1 MVRQLTKKD
10 AYSAFE
16 YALKAPE
23 TKRQWPRRLDV
34 FLTFLQL
41 EGQTVKE
48 RTNNLYDLI
57 KREGI
62 DWLESYIIDFIY
74 FQKQRVINKEIT
86 ETTINNY
93 IKPLKT
99 FCDMNNILLNWKY
112 IRKGVPKGRKSAID
126 RIPEFSEIKK
136 LLHASDIRL
145 KPIISVMLS
154 SGIRVGAWQELKWRH
169 VTPIKDE
176 KSENIVAAKLLVYP
190 GDEEEYYT
198 FMTPE
203 AYNALKEW
211 MDFRASHG
219 EIITGESWLMRDLWQ
234 ITDLPTHGGQI
245 RLASNPQKLSVGA
258 IKNIVYRALRSQQ
271 IIAKLDKQKGEG
283 CRHPFKMMHG
293 YRKAH
298 KTICENAGMKSI
310 NIELL
315 MGHNIGVSGSY
326 YKPTEKEVLQDYLKA
341 VDQLTISDENKL
353 SKKIKEL
360 SDKNNVQE
368 YVINGKLQEKDEQI
382 KALQES
388 IKFLSDTV
396 NRALLADPE
405 NKIITAPESDGIIV
419 KGIELKPEIN
429 NKASGEVVIPS
440 YTSTNNRS
448 NKKK

>member
-1 MVRQLTKKD
+1 MVRQLTKKN

-41 EGQTVKE
+41 DGQDVKD
-48 RTNNLYDLI
+48 RCNTLYDLI
-57 KREGI
+57 QKEGI
-62 DWLESYIIDFIY
+62 DWLESHIVDFIY
-74 FQKQRVINKEIT
+74 FQKQRVLSKEIT

-99 FCDMNNILLNWKY
+99 FCDMNNIILNWKY

-126 RIPEFSEIKK
+126 RIPEFSEVKK

-154 SGIRVGAWQELKWRH
+154 SGIRVGAWDELKWKH
-169 VTPIKDE
+169 ITPIKGE
-176 KSENIVAAKLLVYP
+176 KGDNIIAAKLLVYP

-198 FMTPE
+198 FITPE
-203 AYNALKEW
+203 AWNYMNEW
-211 MDFRASHG
+211 MNFRSSHG
-219 EIITGESWLMRDLWQ
+219 ENITGESWLMRDIWQ
-234 ITDLPTHGGQI
+234 ITDLPTHGGLI
-245 RLASNPQKLSVGA
+245 RLASNPQKLSLGA

-271 IIAKLDKQKGEG
+271 IIKKLDKENGDG
-283 CRHPFKMMHG
+283 CRHEFKMMHG
-293 YRKAH
+293 FRKAF

-315 MGHNIGVSGSY
+315 LGHNIGISGSY

-341 VDQLTISDENKL
+341 VDFLTISDEHKL
-353 SKKIKEL
+353 SKTIKEL
-360 SDKNNVQE
+360 SDKNKVQE

-382 KALQES
+382 KALQDS
-388 IKFLSDTV
+388 INFLSDTV
-396 NRALLADPE
+396 NRTLLADPE
-405 NKIITAPESDGIIV
+405 NKIVDVSVKSDGMMV

-429 NKASGEVVIPS
+429 HKAVGQVKILPS
-440 YTSTNNRS
+440 D
-448 NKKK
+448 KKK

>member
-1 MVRQLTKKD
+1 MVRQLTEKD

-41 EGQTVKE
+41 DGHDVKE
-48 RTNNLYDLI
+48 RSNNLYDEV
-57 KREGI
+57 KTEGI
-62 DWLESYIIDFIY
+62 DWLQSHIIDFIY
-74 FQKQRVINKEIT
+74 FQKQRVLNKEIT

-99 FCDMNNILLNWKY
+99 FCDMNNIILNWKY
-112 IRKGVPKGRKSAID
+112 IRKGVPKGRKSALD
-126 RIPEFSEIKK
+126 RIPEVSEVKK

-154 SGIRVGAWQELKWRH
+154 SGIRVGAWDELKWKN
-169 VTPIKDE
+169 VIPIKDE
-176 KSENIVAAKLLVYP
+176 KGGENIIAAKLLVYP

-198 FMTPE
+198 FITPE
-203 AYNALKEW
+203 AWNYLKQW
-211 MDFRASHG
+211 RDFRASHG
-219 EIITGESWLMRDLWQ
+219 ENITGESWLMRDIWQ

-245 RLASNPQKLSVGA
+245 RLASHPQKLTVGA

-271 IIAKLDKQKGEG
+271 IIKKLDKENGDG
-283 CRHPFKMMHG
+283 TRHEFKMMHG
-293 YRKAH
+293 FRKAF

-315 MGHNIGVSGSY
+315 LGHNIGVSGSY

-341 VDQLTISDENKL
+341 VDSLTISDENKL
-353 SKKIKEL
+353 SKAIKEL
-360 SDKNNVQE
+360 SAQNKIQE

-382 KALQES
+382 NNLHES
-388 IKFLSDTV
+388 IKFLT
-396 NRALLADPE
+396 NRFNAFLISQPE
-405 NKIITAPESDGIIV
+405 NKIVYDDEEQKGLV
-419 KGIELKPEIN
+419 KGIELKPEIK
-429 NKASGEVVIPS
+429 NKAIGKVKTVSS
-440 YTSTNNRS
+440 D
-448 NKKK
+448 KKIN

>member
-10 AYSAFE
+10 AYSSFE

-41 EGQTVKE
+41 DGHDVKE
-48 RTNNLYDLI
+48 RSNNLYDEV
-57 KREGI
+57 KTEGI
-62 DWLESYIIDFIY
+62 DWLQSHIIDFIY
-74 FQKQRVINKEIT
+74 FQKQRVLNKEIT

-99 FCDMNNILLNWKY
+99 FCDMNNIILNWKY
-112 IRKGVPKGRKSAID
+112 IRKGVPKGRKSALD
-126 RIPEFSEIKK
+126 RIPQVSEVKK
-136 LLHASDIRL
+136 LLRASDIRL

-154 SGIRVGAWQELKWRH
+154 SGIRVGAWDELKWKN
-169 VTPIKDE
+169 VIPIKDE
-176 KSENIVAAKLLVYP
+176 KTENIIAAKLLVYP

-198 FMTPE
+198 FITSE
-203 AYNALKEW
+203 AWNYLKEW
-211 MDFRASHG
+211 MDFRSSHG
-219 EIITGESWLMRDLWQ
+219 ENITGESWIMRDIWQ

-245 RLASNPQKLSVGA
+245 RLASHPQKLTVGA

-271 IIAKLDKQKGEG
+271 IIKKLDKENGDG
-283 CRHPFKMMHG
+283 TRHEFKMMHG
-293 YRKAH
+293 FRKAF

-315 MGHNIGVSGSY
+315 LGHNIGVSSSY

-341 VDQLTISDENKL
+341 VDSLTISDENKL
-353 SKKIKEL
+353 SKAIKEL
-360 SDKNNVQE
+360 SAKNKVQE

-382 KALQES
+382 NNLQES
-388 IKFLSDTV
+388 IKFLSDRF
-396 NRALLADPE
+396 NAFLISQPE
-405 NKIITAPESDGIIV
+405 NNIIYEDEKL

-429 NKASGEVVIPS
+429 NKAVSQVQINPS
-440 YTSTNNRS
+440 S